1 MSSSCKTCDGN
12 VTSLVSLHANNTQK
26 SILRQNRVGQSL
38 YIQNVASLN
47 NTINPANEGK
57 KYDSYQRYLLK
68 KKGKLFQQQGKKIAS
83 VPNYGNKTQSMTLTS
98 KNNSY
103 CDFSPSG

>member
-26 SILRQNRVGQSL
+26 SILRQNRVRQSL

-47 NTINPANEGK
+47 NTIMQMKVKNMI
-57 KYDSYQRYLLK
+57 R
-68 KKGKLFQQQGKKIAS
+68 IS
-83 VPNYGNKTQSMTLTS
+83 VIY
-98 KNNSY
+98 
-103 CDFSPSG
+103 